1 MNLRDFSN
9 DRLRALE
16 ILEQHQPDANT
27 VGTCFRQQDL
37 ADEMHVSRPVALRL
51 VNDLI
56 RLGYVMPLPKKKG
69 QYILTD
75 DGLRVLVI
83 FQHYDIE

>member
-9 DRLRALE
+9 DRLLTLE
-16 ILEQHQPDANT
+16 ILSQHQPDINT
-27 VGTCFRQQDL
+27 AGTCFRQQDL
-37 ADEMHVSRPVALRL
+37 ANEMHISRPIALRL

-56 RLGYVMPLPKKKG
+56 RLGYVVPLPKKKG

-83 FQHYDIE
+83 FQHYDIK